1 MKYNY
6 IINME
11 LCLQSASLFHPIFVV
26 TYTQCS
32 CVVFE
37 NQENR
42 CVLQQN
48 IPGQFKVETSSW
60 ISVFID
66 WLIVHLFINLFTYF
80 FISIFLISY
89 IFIFIILITFFH
101 FWPLLRREIILQFSS
116 LSWNS
121 ILPVSVTA
129 WKVSV
134 FGVFLVCIVLHLDLM
149 RKFTL

>member
-26 TYTQCS
+26 TYTQRS

-48 IPGQFKVETSSW
+48 IPGQFKVET
-60 ISVFID
+60 
-66 WLIVHLFINLFTYF
+66 
-80 FISIFLISY
+80 
-89 IFIFIILITFFH
+89 
-101 FWPLLRREIILQFSS
+101 
-116 LSWNS
+116 
-121 ILPVSVTA
+121 
-129 WKVSV
+129 
-134 FGVFLVCIVLHLDLM
+134 
-149 RKFTL
+149 